1 MSPGGPGEA
10 PGRGWPAT
18 ACARGA
24 GLGCGQAPAGPHL
37 PARAWGPASPRS
49 RLGTQRF
56 LSCVWG
62 PSISSLVSGSGQGR
76 GEAQGTGVGLAW
88 PSPVCSL
95 APEPKPRPGKPRLS
109 RWQVPGAPERLE
121 AGILPPHRALTSY
134 LLLPREQVET
144 GGVSTQVVSA
154 ASVAPGTPRAFGVS
168 PGDGVFKPRVLVEHR
183 VGRFL
188 LHLVRVLGS

>member
-1 MSPGGPGEA
+1 MSPGRPGEA

-24 GLGCGQAPAGPHL
+24 GLWSGSG
-37 PARAWGPASPRS
+37 RPASPRS

-109 RWQVPGAPERLE
+109 GWQVPGAPERLE